1 MGSAA
6 VDSQTQ
12 VPPLSATMLALTAIM
27 YLPLRSAGALHE
39 TPPPE
44 SQTHAMAKKVARP
57 ARASVRKS
65 DPFRDFGYGTAVSTR
80 STSPIGACLM
90 VWLTCPDPSR
100 RNQRPTALS
109 ATFTLMV

>member
-1 MGSAA
+1 
-6 VDSQTQ
+6 
-12 VPPLSATMLALTAIM
+12 
-27 YLPLRSAGALHE
+27 
-39 TPPPE
+39 
-44 SQTHAMAKKVARP
+44 MAKKVARP

-80 STSPIGACLM
+80 STSAIGACLM